1 MNITQLE
8 YFLAVAHSR
17 KFSAA
22 AEQMYVSQSCLSKQ
36 IKALEDE
43 LDVELFVRSSSG
55 VTLTAAGEMFLDFAQ
70 KMHRTYERA
79 LASLAQYTTSAAVS
93 IRVGALPLMNEY
105 DLHADIADFQL
116 DNMGIQIDFHER
128 NQGELISR
136 LKMDRLDLAVL
147 RTDLLS
153 PEEYEWHPIVRDDI
167 VVICSNAH
175 PLARRIRVTPED
187 LKNERFVMLDAQS
200 AITHCFCDVCRSA
213 GFFPNITYTH
223 QRHEPLVAAVSRGL
237 GISVLPR
244 QLAMQSRHSPEL
256 ACVPFQ
262 EPFHTD
268 VGIVWQRDKEL
279 SPPAASLVEHFQRRY
294 PAALETS
301 S

>member
-8 YFLAVAHSR
+8 YFLTVAHVK
-17 KFSAA
+17 KFGAA
-22 AEQMYVSQSCLSKQ
+22 AEQLYVSQSCLSKQ

-55 VTLTAAGEMFLDFAQ
+55 VTLTAAGEMFIDFAQ
-70 KMHRTYERA
+70 KTRRNYERA
-79 LASLAQYTTSAAVS
+79 LASLAQYTKSAAVR
-93 IRVGALPLMNEY
+93 IRIGGLPLMNEY

-128 NQGELISR
+128 NQGEIISR
-136 LKMDRLDLAVL
+136 LKMDRLDLAIL

-153 PEEYEWHPIVRDDI
+153 PDEYDWHPIVRDDI

-187 LKNERFVMLDAQS
+187 IRDERFVMLDPQS
-200 AITHCFCDVCRSA
+200 AITHSFCDLCRGA
-213 GFFPNITYTH
+213 DFFPNITYTH
-223 QRHEPLVAAVSRGL
+223 QRHEPVVTAVSRGL

-244 QLAMQSRHSPEL
+244 ELATQSRHSPEL

-268 VGIVWQRDKEL
+268 VGIAWQRDKEL
-279 SPPAASLVEHFQRRY
+279 SPPAASLVEHFRRRY
-294 PAALETS
+294 PADLETAR
-301 S
+301 